1 MTTLARVM
9 YGDILM
15 HVTIDMIPRGR
26 KHAITREALRSL
38 TGQNDRTN
46 RQDIRDLIDAGY
58 VILSDSK
65 TSGYWLPETYEE
77 VLEYIEKQ
85 ESRGKA
91 CMARA
96 KSARRLYKVRDQI
109 GLGFV

>member
-1 MTTLARVM
+1 MTLARDS
-9 YGDILM
+9 YGDIHM
-15 HVTIDMIPRGR
+15 HVTIDMIRRGR
-26 KHAITREALRSL
+26 KNATTRAELRAY

-46 RQDIRDLIDAGY
+46 RQDIRELIDAGY

-77 VLEYIEKQ
+77 VMEYIEKLEQ
-85 ESRGKA
+85 RGKS

-96 KSARRLYKVRDQI
+96 KSAKRLYRKRDQRA
-109 GLGFV
+109 LGFV